1 MMQASNME
9 CMVSHGGEIPGR
21 RSGKRRRDAS
31 TADGGEGDTDRGS
44 RHRGAQALR
53 YQRTYDMGKGSSV
66 HGMHGGHVSCG
77 LLARRRRRSGKTKSD
92 RQGTSVTH
100 GPVVALPRRRQSP

>member
-1 MMQASNME
+1 MTQASNME
-9 CMVSHGGEIPGR
+9 RMVSHGGEIPGR

-31 TADGGEGDTDRGS
+31 TADDGEGDTDRGS
-44 RHRGAQALR
+44 RHRGAQALI
-53 YQRTYDMGKGSSV
+53 YQRTYDMGKG